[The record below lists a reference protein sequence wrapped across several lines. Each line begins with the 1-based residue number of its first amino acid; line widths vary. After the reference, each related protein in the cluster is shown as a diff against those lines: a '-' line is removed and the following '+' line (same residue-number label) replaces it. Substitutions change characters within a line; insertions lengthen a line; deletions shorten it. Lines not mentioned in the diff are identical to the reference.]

1 MPFIKRILTFRI
13 RKKRRFKAR
22 DGLCV
27 LTGTSL
33 NQNQIVDINMRGL
46 SFYYVDQGIKLGKGS
61 NKLTFLTNNSLLM
74 GKVPYQKVSD
84 VETAEL
90 IFQNKKIR
98 RQGVR
103 FGRLSFTQKHKLR
116 YIINNFTQEGP

>member
-1 MPFIKRILTFRI
+1 MPFFKRMFTFRI
-13 RKKRRFKAR
+13 RKKRRLKAK
-22 DGLCV
+22 DGLFV
-27 LTGTSL
+27 AVGNSL

-46 SFYYVDQGIKLGKGS
+46 SFYYVDQEIKPRKGS
-61 NKLTFLTNNSLLM
+61 DKLTFLTNNTLLM

-84 VETAEL
+84 VETAEH

-103 FGRLSFTQKHKLR
+103 FGKLSFSQKHRLR
-116 YIINNFTQEGP
+116 HIINNFT